1 MVTTNKG
8 INSLSLIL
16 PAYNEENNLI
26 EVVEQALTILN
37 ELVDDYEII
46 IVNDGSYD
54 RTGEMAE
61 ELARKNPRIRVFHH
75 RYNQGYG
82 ATLRD
87 GILQAGGEW
96 IFICDADQQFDLR
109 EINKFLPRVAK
120 YDLLIG
126 YRIRRQDPIYRR
138 ILALVYRYFLLLLF
152 GLKVRDVDC
161 AFKLIRRHLFQ
172 NSPLISRG
180 AFVSAEILLRGRE
193 KGAKI
198 KEIGVHHYPRLS
210 GKSHGANWK
219 VVLQTFREMY
229 NFKKQKFSSGK

>member
-1 MVTTNKG
+1 MVTTTNR

-16 PAYNEENNLI
+16 PAYNEENNLRK
-26 EVVEQALTILN
+26 VVEQALSVLG
-37 ELVDDYEII
+37 ELIDDYEII

-54 RTGEMAE
+54 RTGEIAE
-61 ELARKNPRIRVFHH
+61 DLARKNPHIRIFHH
-75 RYNQGYG
+75 PYNQGYG

-87 GILQAGGEW
+87 GILQARKEW

-109 EINKFLPRVAK
+109 EINKFLPLAGN
-120 YDLLIG
+120 YDFVIG
-126 YRIRRQDPIYRR
+126 YRIRRRDPVYRR

-161 AFKLIRRHLFQ
+161 AFKLMRRHILQ
-172 NSPLISRG
+172 NSTLMSGG
-180 AFVSAEILLRGRE
+180 AFVSAELLLRSRE

-198 KEIGVHHYPRLS
+198 KQIGIHHYPRLT

-219 VVLQTFREMY
+219 VVMQTFREMY
-229 NFKKQKFSSGK
+229 KFKIQKFPSGK